1 MKYKHLILLV
11 AMLFLIGVSTA
22 SPVYLTQGMGETD
35 KGLDGVL
42 VPLGI
47 PIQFHYVY
55 NWISLGFIF
64 LIAATA
70 SQKNGMFFA
79 ILLPVFA
86 SMFVWFGW
94 LSLNTENA
102 QAKEIGIIIM
112 CGVLAVGLYFKGKQQ
127 QSFGISGPGSP
138 FLNIVFWMIML
149 QASIGFINASGL
161 FDSGTGSAITPTYP
175 NIDLQTNVPS
185 YASTGGF
192 FAGIT
197 DQLYLLTTAVISAW
211 TMIWKVL
218 AGIVYFKSLV
228 ISIAPF
234 LANNA
239 IVDLFLTVIS
249 AAIDFV
255 VLLAVWIW
263 IFKPPLGEAI

>member
-1 MKYKHLILLV
+1 MKYKYLILLLAIIMLVGVTV
-11 AMLFLIGVSTA
+11 AT
-22 SPVYLTQGMGETD
+22 PVYLTQGMGEMD
-35 KGLDGVL
+35 KGIPGVL

-47 PIQFHYVY
+47 PIQFAYIY

-70 SQKNGMFFA
+70 SQKNGIFWA
-79 ILLPVFA
+79 ILLPLFA
-86 SMFVWFGW
+86 SMFVWWGW
-94 LSLNTENA
+94 LSLNVENA

-112 CGVLAVGLYFKGKQQ
+112 CGVLAVAFYFKGKQQ

-149 QASIGFINASGL
+149 QASVGFINAIGL
-161 FDSGTGSAITPTYP
+161 FDPGVPSAATPTYA
-175 NIDLQTNVPS
+175 NIDLHTTVPA

-192 FAGIT
+192 FASIT

-211 TMIWKVL
+211 TMLWKVL
-218 AGIVYFKSLV
+218 ASIVWFKSLV
-228 ISIAPF
+228 VSIAPF

-239 IVDLFLTVIS
+239 IVDSFLTLMSV
-249 AAIDFV
+249 AIDFV
-255 VLLAVWIW
+255 VMLAVWIW
-263 IFKPPLGEAI
+263 VFKPPLGEAI